1 MAHTPEEPEQ
11 LRRELE
17 RYRLVVSDLQSR
29 IRNLEEELRARA
41 TIAEV
46 PTIVVTRPELR
57 QTLARLINNI
67 AMIVQAEKVLVLLY
81 QADTNE
87 FSPLPPAL
95 GIPEDVLTSLRI
107 PVDHGIA
114 GIVFRTGEAI
124 VYNDALND
132 PRVDQKLIALL
143 RVRNGIAVPL
153 TIKRRDEEEQ
163 IVEERIIGV
172 LEVFNKRWDEQFSD
186 DDLRLLQHMA
196 DQAAAIISSA
206 QIYIQLREE
215 RDELEETLESLSA
228 GLIVVSIDGKV
239 RLMNPAACQLLGY
252 NENSAC
258 VGKPMAQVIG
268 HQELRQLFEEGFRER
283 QPMVKEL
290 SFDEGRLIYRAETS
304 LMMDDN
310 GQLQNVVAIIYD
322 ITEIRQLERMKTAF
336 VSTVSHELRTP
347 LTSIK
352 GFISTLLDD
361 TEGMYDEETRREF
374 YEIIDEECDRLTRLI
389 NDLLNVSRIESGRA
403 LEMYITHVNLHQLA
417 QSVCDLQQTYTDRH
431 QVINAVP
438 PDFPIIEADADKV
451 SSERPD
457 KVVFNGIANQYDQ
470 EPFAAKVGER
480 VRFWVLDAGPNRPSS
495 FHIVGGQFD
504 TVWSE
509 GHYLLRNG
517 RGAFGDTGGGS
528 QALGLQPAQGGFV
541 ELSFPEVGHYPVV
554 SHVMVDAE
562 RGAHG
567 IVAVS
572 AAG

>member
-215 RDELEETLESLSA
+215 RDELEETLESLRA

-290 SFDEGRLIYRAETS
+290 SFDEGRRIYRAETS

-451 SSERPD
+451 TQILDNLVGNAIKYSPEGGEVRISAIDEGDSVRLDVTDQGLGIPEEHREKIFERFQMVED
-457 KVVFNGIANQYDQ
+457 ESRKAIRGTGIGLYL
-470 EPFAAKVGER
+470 
-480 VRFWVLDAGPNRPSS
+480 VRHLARAHGGDVWLD
-495 FHIVGGQFD
+495 
-504 TVWSE
+504 WSE
-509 GHYLLRNG
+509 VG
-517 RGAFGDTGGGS
+517 RGSRFS
-528 QALGLQPAQGGFV
+528 VRLPKKQPAQR
-541 ELSFPEVGHYPVV
+541 EEQRS
-554 SHVMVDAE
+554 
-562 RGAHG
+562 
-567 IVAVS
+567 
-572 AAG
+572 

>member
-29 IRNLEEELRARA
+29 IRNLEEELQARA

-215 RDELEETLESLSA
+215 RDELEETLESLRA

-290 SFDEGRLIYRAETS
+290 SFDEGRRIYRAETS

-451 SSERPD
+451 TQILDNLVGNAIKYSPEGGEVRISAIDEGDSVRLDVTDQGLGIPEEHREKIFERFQMVED
-457 KVVFNGIANQYDQ
+457 ESRKAIRGTGIGLYL
-470 EPFAAKVGER
+470 
-480 VRFWVLDAGPNRPSS
+480 VRHLARAHGGDVWLD
-495 FHIVGGQFD
+495 
-504 TVWSE
+504 WSE
-509 GHYLLRNG
+509 VG
-517 RGAFGDTGGGS
+517 RGSRFS
-528 QALGLQPAQGGFV
+528 VRLPKKQPAQR
-541 ELSFPEVGHYPVV
+541 EEQRS
-554 SHVMVDAE
+554 
-562 RGAHG
+562 
-567 IVAVS
+567 
-572 AAG
+572 